1 MNLEGEDDEEV
12 LPSEIVGEEV
22 IKGAN
27 VKWLQIQTL
36 FLGSNASN
44 AIVNRQCCQKKSL
57 KSIFAKTSILGL
69 GVFQNC

>member
-44 AIVNRQCCQKKSL
+44 AIVNRQCCQESL
-57 KSIFAKTSILGL
+57 EAIFIL
-69 GVFQNC
+69 QRQDINMP